1 MSETPF
7 MIRVELQS
15 SRKIFMF
22 LTYLYVKTVVRN
34 VGKLFRII
42 FVLPCNRGEQ
52 DKRCRNNDGK
62 TDI

>member
-1 MSETPF
+1 
-7 MIRVELQS
+7 
-15 SRKIFMF
+15 MF

-42 FVLPCNRGEQ
+42 FVLPCSRGEQ